1 MKFDIKKE
9 DRKRK
14 YFFPEKDF
22 EIAKRFA
29 ERTYKEFGGL
39 IKAVVIFG
47 STVKRTSIENRDIDI
62 LVVIDDVSIILTKEI
77 IQTYRVI
84 IEKIMWEI
92 EPNKLHVQSMRWT
105 SFWDYIRAGDP
116 VAINILRYGYALVD
130 TGFFDPLQAL
140 LDRGRIRPSQESIYT
155 YYTMAPASLQ
165 RSKEHLLHATMD
177 LYWACVDSAHAAL
190 MAEGEIPPSPD
201 HVADM
206 IDRDLVTKKLT
217 TKKHSDIMRLMF
229 KIFKQIVHR
238 DIANISGLDYEKYR
252 ALSDEFVK
260 EMKKI
265 IERKR

>member
-1 MKFDIKKE
+1 MKFEVKKG
-9 DRKRK
+9 DRKKK

-29 ERTYKEFGGL
+29 ESTYKEFGGL
-39 IKAVVIFG
+39 IKAIILFG
-47 STVKRTSIENRDIDI
+47 STVRNVGTENRDIDI
-62 LVVIDDVSIILTKEI
+62 LIVLDDVGIILTKEI

-84 IEKIMWEI
+84 IEKIMWNI
-92 EPNKLHVQSMRWT
+92 EPNKLHVQSMRLT
-105 SFWDYIRAGDP
+105 SFWDYVRAGDP

-155 YYTMAPASLQ
+155 YYTMAPVSLQ
-165 RSKEHLLHATMD
+165 RSKEHMLNATMD
-177 LYWACVDSAHAAL
+177 LYWACIDSAHAAL

-206 IDRDLVTKKLT
+206 IDKDLVSKNLT
-217 TKKHSDIMRLMF
+217 TKKYSETMRLMY
-229 KIFKQIVHR
+229 KTFKQIVHR
-238 DIANISGLDYEKYR
+238 ELSNVSGSEYERYKKQ
-252 ALSDEFVK
+252 ASEFVN

>member
-1 MKFDIKKE
+1 MEFKIKKE
-9 DRKRK
+9 DRKSK
-14 YFFPEKDF
+14 YFFHEKDF
-22 EIAKRFA
+22 EIAKKFA

-39 IKAVVIFG
+39 IKAVVVFG
-47 STVKRTSIENRDIDI
+47 STVRRASLTNKDIDLLI
-62 LVVIDDVSIILTKEI
+62 VLDDVSIILTKEI
-77 IQTYRVI
+77 IQTYRII

-165 RSKEHLLHATMD
+165 RSREHILSATMD
-177 LYWACVDSAHAAL
+177 LYWACIDSAHAAL

-206 IDRDLVTKKLT
+206 IDQDLVSKKLVA
-217 TKKHSDIMRLMF
+217 KKQSDVMRLMY
-229 KIFKQIVHR
+229 KVFKQIVHR
-238 DIANISGLDYEKYR
+238 EISIVSGQDYEKYR
-252 ALSDEFVK
+252 VLASDFIK